1 MTTDDIH
8 KCYAVLLYRA
18 VCLRIDFKRIVEKK
32 WKMITVWHS
41 VEGQASCTDERYLL
55 IINFLC
61 TTWPKVIGG
70 GEFKPKADFNV
81 LIIII
86 F

>member
-1 MTTDDIH
+1 
-8 KCYAVLLYRA
+8 
-18 VCLRIDFKRIVEKK
+18 
-32 WKMITVWHS
+32 MITMLHS

-70 GEFKPKADFNV
+70 GEFKPKADFNL

-86 F
+86 FYKNWSKVIKDGKFEPETNMNYLII

>member
-1 MTTDDIH
+1 
-8 KCYAVLLYRA
+8 
-18 VCLRIDFKRIVEKK
+18 
-32 WKMITVWHS
+32 MITMLHS

-70 GEFKPKADFNV
+70 GEFKSKVDFDL

-86 F
+86 FL

>member
-1 MTTDDIH
+1 
-8 KCYAVLLYRA
+8 
-18 VCLRIDFKRIVEKK
+18 
-32 WKMITVWHS
+32 MITMWHS

-61 TTWPKVIGG
+61 TTWPKLIGG
-70 GEFKPKADFNV
+70 GEFKHKADFNL

-86 F
+86 FYKNLSKVIKDGEFEPETNMNYLII

>member
-1 MTTDDIH
+1 
-8 KCYAVLLYRA
+8 
-18 VCLRIDFKRIVEKK
+18 
-32 WKMITVWHS
+32 MITMLHS
-41 VEGQASCTDERYLL
+41 IEGQASGTDERYWL

-70 GEFKPKADFNV
+70 GEFKPKADFNL

-86 F
+86 FYKNWSKVIKDGKFEPETNMNYLII